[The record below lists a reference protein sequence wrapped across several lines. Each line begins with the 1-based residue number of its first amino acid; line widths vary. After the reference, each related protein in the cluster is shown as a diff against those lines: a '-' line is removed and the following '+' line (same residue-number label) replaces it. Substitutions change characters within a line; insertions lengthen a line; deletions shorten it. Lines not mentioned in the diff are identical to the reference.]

1 MRASL
6 SHRRGIVARVGMLG
20 GIGIAAALGA
30 GRLCE
35 PPTRVP
41 PPDFDSTAI
50 ACNADEAG
58 ERLLVS
64 GRVID
69 ASGNP
74 IARASVT
81 LYNTDATGLYNP
93 ANSPTRVPRIQ
104 ATVHTDREGRFQILT
119 VLPGA
124 YPNSDDPRHIH
135 VTTTA
140 EGYEL
145 TWSTIWFEGDPRLT
159 PKLRAEGS
167 KDHITQIAT
176 PTRDKGV
183 AMIEHEVRMREGDDD

>member
-1 MRASL
+1 MRSSL
-6 SHRRGIVARVGMLG
+6 RRGIVSWAGIAG
-20 GIGIAAALGA
+20 GIGIVVALGA
-30 GRLCE
+30 ARFSE

-50 ACNADEAG
+50 ACNAGEAG

-64 GRVID
+64 GRVMD
-69 ASGNP
+69 AAGIP
-74 IARASVT
+74 IARATVT
-81 LYNTDATGLYNP
+81 LYNTDAAGHYNP
-93 ANSPTRVPRIQ
+93 PNSPTRVPRIQ
-104 ATVHTDREGRFQILT
+104 ATVRSDREGRFQILT
-119 VLPGA
+119 VMPGA

-159 PKLRAEGS
+159 AKLRAEGS

-183 AMIEHEVRMREGDDD
+183 AMIEHEVRMKIGTDD